1 MFDKLSAMD
10 RQYEDIV
17 ALLGS
22 AAVQSDPSEY
32 RKQAKALAEIE
43 PLVERFR
50 EYKRVV
56 TTVAQTE
63 ELAAGGDVEMEELAK
78 AELTTLVARREALVA
93 ELKVLL
99 VPKDPNDEKNVVLEI
114 RAGTGGD
121 EAALFAADLFR
132 MYAKY
137 AERQG
142 WRLETMSTSDTGVG
156 GIKEVIATIEGR
168 GVYSRLKYE
177 SGVHRVQRVPATE
190 ASGRIHTSTA
200 TVAVLPEAEE
210 VDIQVNEKDL
220 RIDTFCSS
228 GPGGQSVNTTYSAV
242 RITHIPTGVVV
253 SQQDEKSQ
261 IKNRAKAMK
270 VLRSRLYEMEL
281 RKQQEAIAKDRRS
294 QVGTGERSEKIR
306 TYHFK
311 ENRVSDHRVNA
322 TLYRLADVLNGDLAE
337 LLDTVTSYF
346 QSQKLKDATD
356 TPPSSGTDDADGSPL
371 RPA

>member
-1 MFDKLSAMD
+1 MFDKLSAVEQRYD
-10 RQYEDIV
+10 ELV
-17 ALLGS
+17 NLLGT
-22 AAVQSDPSEY
+22 AQVQSDPSEF
-32 RKQAKALAEIE
+32 RKHAKAASDIE

-50 EYKRVV
+50 EYK
-56 TTVAQTE
+56 TVIRDLTQAE
-63 ELAAGGDVEMEELAK
+63 ELAASGDADMRELAAQEVK
-78 AELTTLVARREALVA
+78 SLAARRD
-93 ELKVLL
+93 VLL
-99 VPKDPNDEKNVVLEI
+99 ANLKFLLIPKDPNDERNILLEI

-121 EAALFAADLFR
+121 EAALFAAELFR
-132 MYAKY
+132 MYSKY

-142 WRLETMSTSDTGVG
+142 WRLEMMSSSDTGVG
-156 GIKEVIATIEGR
+156 GLKEVIATIEGR
-168 GVYSRLKYE
+168 GAYSKLKYE

-210 VDIQVNEKDL
+210 VDVQIDAKDL

-242 RITHIPTGVVV
+242 RLTHIPTGVVV

-261 IKNRAKAMK
+261 VKNRAKAMK

-306 TYHFK
+306 TYNFPQS
-311 ENRVSDHRVNA
+311 RITDHRINF
-322 TLYRLADVLNGDLAE
+322 TTHRMTEVLNGDLAE
-337 LLDTVTSYF
+337 LLDNVITHY
-346 QSQKLKDATD
+346 QSEKLKDAT
-356 TPPSSGTDDADGSPL
+356 TVS
-371 RPA
+371 